1 MNENNYIYAFVK
13 KIVKDKLLELGKS
26 EAFIK
31 AANSR
36 YLDTVVDEVE
46 ELIDNE
52 INYWVEQSSISE
64 L

>member
-1 MNENNYIYAFVK
+1 MNDNNYIYAFVK
-13 KIVKDKLLELGKS
+13 EIVKDKLLELGKS
-26 EAFIK
+26 EDFIK

-36 YLDTVVDEVE
+36 YLGAVVDEVE

-52 INYWVEQSSISE
+52 INYWVEQSSICE

>member
-13 KIVKDKLLELGKS
+13 EIVKDKLLVLGKS
-26 EAFIK
+26 EDFIK

-52 INYWVEQSSISE
+52 INYWVEQSSICE

>member
-13 KIVKDKLLELGKS
+13 EIVKDKLLELGKS

-31 AANSR
+31 AANSK
-36 YLDTVVDEVE
+36 YLDAVVDEVE

-52 INYWVEQSSISE
+52 INYWVEQSSICE

>member
-1 MNENNYIYAFVK
+1 MNDNNYIYASIK
-13 KIVKDKLLELGKS
+13 EIVKDKLLELGKS
-26 EAFIK
+26 EDFIK

-46 ELIDNE
+46 KLIDNE
-52 INYWVEQSSISE
+52 INYWVEQSSICE

>member
-1 MNENNYIYAFVK
+1 MNDNNYIYAFVK
-13 KIVKDKLLELGKS
+13 EIVKDKLLELGKS
-26 EAFIK
+26 EDFIK

-52 INYWVEQSSISE
+52 INYWVEQSSICE